1 MRLTC
6 AILSY
11 SDVSH
16 EDPITMCDMW
26 LYIISILLQNRRSKS
41 TSKEADVNDTDKVL
55 VDSLTEGS
63 DLLMLLTLVSLVF
76 YYFCLLVVC
85 I

>member
-1 MRLTC
+1 MRLTY
-6 AILSY
+6 AILSS
-11 SDVSH
+11 SDASH